1 MIKIEDIKNKEEM
14 QRILEEQSYIPSKE
28 IVHTLYNAIKLDMP
42 ILIEGPAGV
51 GKTELSKVL
60 EKAFGLE
67 LLRIQ
72 CFAGQDF
79 TKVLYEWDY
88 SKQMLI
94 VQMMQSVFKDKLE
107 GLELEDAIK
116 VVGGG
121 SAFYKE
127 EFLLK
132 RPLLDSITN
141 NERKVL
147 LIDEL
152 DKSDEEFEALLLEF
166 LGEFS
171 VTIPGYKTVKCEEN
185 NKPIV
190 ILTSNSQRELSEALK
205 RRCAYLYIDYPTEE
219 MESKIIQDKAN
230 LDKDFADKVSR
241 AVARIRSID
250 RIKQKPSVAESVTWA
265 KSLMVNLGVDDSLN
279 ENKEDVDLTL
289 NVLLKN
295 KKDIDLVTNSN
306 YLNML

>member
-1 MIKIEDIKNKEEM
+1 MIKIEDIKNKEDM
-14 QRILEEQSYIPSKE
+14 RQALEGQSYIANNE
-28 IVHTLYNAIKLDMP
+28 IVNTIYNAIKLDMP

-51 GKTELSKVL
+51 GKTELSKVI

-107 GLELEDAIK
+107 GLELDDAIK

-132 RPLLDSITN
+132 RPLLDSITS

-171 VTIPGYKTVKCEEN
+171 VTIPGYKTVKCEDN

-230 LDKDFADKVSR
+230 VDSNLADKIAS
-241 AVARIRSID
+241 AVARIRSIE
-250 RIKQKPSVAESVTWA
+250 RVKQKPSVAESVTWA
-265 KSLMVNLGVDDSLN
+265 KSLVANLGLN
-279 ENKEDVDLTL
+279 ETLNSNKEDIDLTL
-289 NVLLKN
+289 NLLLKN
-295 KKDIDLVTNSN
+295 KKDIDLVRKSE
-306 YLNML
+306 YLNNL